1 LLTFHLD
8 DVCNGAGET
17 SPCPPRGPHTALAL
31 NFHMGPA
38 HKNAGEIC
46 PTRTESLRR
55 YHPDSYIMHICSLF
69 R

>member
-1 LLTFHLD
+1 
-8 DVCNGAGET
+8 
-17 SPCPPRGPHTALAL
+17 
-31 NFHMGPA
+31 MGPA